1 MDQFPRDS
9 SEQQPRRWFRWAI
22 HWQIL
27 FGLLAGGA
35 AGLVVNRWATGSA
48 IVDADGGG
56 LDDRWEAFFLNVT
69 DPLGKV
75 FLRLIFMVVLPLVFS
90 ALALAVADLGSW
102 RTLGRL
108 GLRTL
113 LLTAV
118 LSTCAVLLG
127 VGLTNLAQ
135 PGRRVD
141 PAQAETLRAHYAG
154 DAAQMAA
161 AAKSLRP
168 LSAMLLDIIP
178 ENPLQEAAGAIDAS
192 SKGNGLLAVM
202 FFALAIG
209 LAIGAAG
216 PKAVPLVQWL
226 EALNAVS
233 MTIINFAMRLAPLGV
248 ACLVFGVTGR
258 MGLSIVVPLA
268 GFLIVVVTGYAVQL
282 LLVYPLALLLLARRG
297 PREFFRAVGPAM
309 VTAFGTSSSNATLPT
324 AIRVADER
332 LRLNPD
338 SSRFV
343 LTLGATGNQNGT
355 ALYEGVVVLF
365 LAQVFQVDLTFA
377 QQLQVVLMAVL
388 AGVGTA
394 GIPGG
399 SLPMIVVVM
408 QSVGVPGEGIAL
420 ILGIDRLLDMGR
432 TVLNVT
438 GDLAIAACVDEPRPE
453 NGASVEPLAE
463 PTDQSPAA
471 PPPKPD

>member
-1 MDQFPRDS
+1 MDQSPRNS
-9 SEQQPRRWFRWAI
+9 SQQPPVRRFRLAV

-27 FGLLAGGA
+27 LGLLVGGA
-35 AGLVVNRWATGSA
+35 AGLVVNRWATGSG

-56 LDDRWEAFFLNVT
+56 LDDRWEAFFINIT
-69 DPLGKV
+69 DPLGKI

-102 RTLGRL
+102 RALGRL

-113 LLTAV
+113 LLTAG

-135 PGRRVD
+135 PGRSVD
-141 PAQAETLRAHYAG
+141 PVQAEALRAHYAG

-161 AAKSLRP
+161 AARKLKP
-168 LSAMLLDIIP
+168 LSTMLLDIIP

-202 FFALAIG
+202 FFALAVG
-209 LAIGAAG
+209 LAIGAVG
-216 PKAVPLVQWL
+216 PKAAPLVQWL
-226 EALNAVS
+226 DALNAVS

-258 MGLSIVVPLA
+258 MGLSIVAPLA
-268 GFLIVVVTGYAVQL
+268 GFLIVVVIGYAVQL
-282 LLVYPLALLLLARRG
+282 LLVYPLVLLFARRS
-297 PREFFRAVGPAM
+297 PREFFRAIGPAM

-338 SSRFV
+338 TSRFV

-432 TVLNVT
+432 SVLNVT
-438 GDLAIAACVDEPRPE
+438 GDLAIAACVDEPR
-453 NGASVEPLAE
+453 AE
-463 PTDQSPAA
+463 ALPSADPIDEEQRSAATDR
-471 PPPKPD
+471 

>member
-1 MDQFPRDS
+1 MS
-9 SEQQPRRWFRWAI
+9 SYEKTSHVGISTEIGPPVRRVAL
-22 HWQIL
+22 HWKIL
-27 FGLLAGGA
+27 VGLLLGGA
-35 AGLVVNRWATGSA
+35 LGLAANRWATGPGV
-48 IVDADGGG
+48 VDADGGG
-56 LDDRWEAFFLNVT
+56 LDDRWETLFTHVT
-69 DPLGKV
+69 DPLGKI
-75 FLRLIFMVVLPLVFS
+75 FLRLILMVVLPLVFS

-113 LLTAV
+113 LMTA
-118 LSTCAVLLG
+118 LFSTCAVLIG
-127 VGLTNLAQ
+127 VGLTDWVE
-135 PGRRVD
+135 PGRFVD
-141 PAQAETLRAHYAG
+141 PAQAARLRAHYAG
-154 DAAQMAA
+154 EAEQMATA
-161 AAKSLRP
+161 ARGLKP

-178 ENPLQEAAGAIDAS
+178 ENPLQESAGAIDGS

-202 FFALAIG
+202 FTALAIG
-209 LAIGAAG
+209 LAIGAVG
-216 PKAVPLVQWL
+216 PKAAALVQLL

-233 MTIINFAMRLAPLGV
+233 MVIIGFAMRLAPVGV

-258 MGLSIVVPLA
+258 MGLSILGPLA
-268 GFLIVVVTGYAVQL
+268 GFMAVVIGGYLVQL
-282 LLVYPLALLLLARRG
+282 FVVYPLALMLVARRS
-297 PREFFRAVGPAM
+297 PREFYRAIGPAM

-324 AIRVADER
+324 AIRTADER

-338 SSRFV
+338 CSRFV

-355 ALYEGVVVLF
+355 ALFEGVVVLF
-365 LAQVFQVDLTFA
+365 LAQVFHVELTLT

-432 TVLNVT
+432 TVVNVT
-438 GDLAIAACVDEPRPE
+438 GDLAIAACVDQAAECSA
-453 NGASVEPLAE
+453 GASSSIATANAASQSAE
-463 PTDQSPAA
+463 
-471 PPPKPD
+471 